1 MKKTCVDPV
10 RLNGGLERLPEVVR
24 ERVRCAARFWWRAD
38 LRAAALMLV
47 LTLALPAFGQQ
58 KQGDLT
64 SESLENLMNIEVTSV
79 SKREQ
84 KLSRTASAIFVITS
98 EDIRQSG
105 ATNIPDLLRMV
116 PGVQVAQINS
126 STWAI
131 TIRGFN
137 GQNSNDLLVLVD
149 GRTVYSPIFAGV
161 FWNTLDLP
169 PENIE
174 RIEVI
179 RGPGATMWG
188 ANAVNGVINIITK
201 SSSETQGT
209 LFSAAAGTYDQASGM
224 IRYGGKLGNHTTF
237 RANVSDL
244 NYDHFPGL
252 TGQDGHD
259 SWQAFNGGFRVDSR
273 ASAQDTLMFQGS
285 VARGSAGELVNAP
298 VSIFPPQNAT
308 LALRDR
314 FSEWDVLSR
323 WDHAFSSTSHTSLQV
338 YFDRSNRGDST
349 YGFGLNTFAIDF
361 QHHVSWGERQDIVW
375 GAGYRVSS
383 DASVPGVRISFN
395 PTQQRLQLFSGFVQ
409 DEVAIRPNSLYL
421 TAGVKVEHNTYTGF
435 GVQPSIRADW
445 LIHQNS
451 SAWVAVSRALR
462 TPSQVDESLRFN
474 SAVLPGP
481 AGVPLLIGLFQTP
494 DYRNED
500 VTAVEAGYRRQV
512 EARLSLDA
520 TAFFNQYDDMRTV
533 EPLVPYLELDPAPPH
548 MVVPSH
554 FANLAYGETHGVE
567 LLGSW
572 KPVSWWTLNPGYSY
586 FAIHEHTRAGSLDTT
601 TAPGTNGGSPAH
613 EAELRSNVR
622 LPWNLEWNTAAYF
635 VSRLSAQNVPA
646 YTRLD
651 ANLLWHASERFSIGL
666 VGQNLLKDHHLEY
679 NGPNSSL
686 QSSLIKRSAYVKV
699 SWEF

>member
-1 MKKTCVDPV
+1 MNKRCVDPV
-10 RLNGGLERLPEVVR
+10 RLNEGLERVPEHVR
-24 ERVRCAARFWWRAD
+24 ERVKCAARSRSRAGS
-38 LRAAALMLV
+38 RAALMLV

-58 KQGDLT
+58 SQVDLT
-64 SESLENLMNIEVTSV
+64 KESLENLMNIEVTSV

-84 KLSRTASAIFVITS
+84 KLSRTASAIYVITA

-126 STWAI
+126 SSWAI

-137 GQNSNDLLVLVD
+137 GQYSNDLLVLVD

-161 FWNTLDLP
+161 FWNTLDVPL
-169 PENIE
+169 ENVE

-179 RGPGATMWG
+179 RGPGATVWG

-201 SSSETQGT
+201 NSSETQGT
-209 LFSAAAGTYDQASGM
+209 LVSAATGTYDQALGM
-224 IRYGGKLGNHTTF
+224 VRYGGKVGNHTTF

-244 NYDHFPGL
+244 NYDHFPAL
-252 TGQDGHD
+252 TGGDGHD
-259 SWQAFNGGFRVDSR
+259 SWQAFRGGFRVDSQ

-285 VARGSAGELVNAP
+285 VTRGSAGELVNAT
-298 VSIFPPQNAT
+298 VSIFPPENAT

-314 FSEWDVLSR
+314 FSEWDLLSR

-338 YFDRSNRGDST
+338 YFDRSSRGDST
-349 YGFGLNTFAIDF
+349 YGFGLNTFDVDF
-361 QHHVSWGERQDIVW
+361 QHHVSWGERNDIVW
-375 GAGYRVSS
+375 GAGYRVTS
-383 DASVPGVRISFN
+383 DGTTPGLRVSLTPGR
-395 PTQQRLQLFSGFVQ
+395 QRLQLFSAFVQ
-409 DEVAIRPNSLYL
+409 DEFAIQPNTLYL
-421 TAGVKVEHNTYTGF
+421 TAGAKLEHNTYTGF
-435 GVQPSIRADW
+435 GIQPSIRLDW
-445 LIHQNS
+445 VIDPKT
-451 SAWVAVSRALR
+451 SAWVAFSRALR
-462 TPSQVDESLRFN
+462 TPSRLDEAIRLN
-474 SAVLPGP
+474 YAAYPGP
-481 AGVPLLIGLFQTP
+481 MGVSVLVSLFGDPNYT
-494 DYRNED
+494 NEELMA
-500 VTAVEAGYRRQV
+500 TEAGFRKQF
-512 EARLSLDA
+512 ARNLSVDA
-520 TAFFNQYDDMRTV
+520 ATFFNDYDNLISV
-533 EPLVPYLELDPAPPH
+533 EPGAPYLELDPAPPH
-548 MVVPSH
+548 LVLPSY
-554 FANLAYGETHGVE
+554 FANLAHGETHGVE

-613 EAELRSNVR
+613 QAELRSNVR
-622 LPWNLEWNTAAYF
+622 LPWNLEWNAQAYF

-651 ANLLWHASERFSIGL
+651 ANLQWHASERFSIGL

-686 QSSLIKRSAYVKV
+686 QSSFIKRSAYVKL
-699 SWEF
+699 SWQF